1 MLPYFWNFSFV
12 YSLHGTCT
20 LWLPVSPVLQNWSFK
35 NKLSTY
41 VSVPTWQLQNWHFW
55 PLLCLNSWVSG
66 IHDSIPTHTFP
77 TSQHFSDG
85 DELCDWAM
93 SGQNNLMSLCYNAWL
108 FIGTVSFLKT
118 EVLLQAPE
126 KCHKVLVVMQCPVFV
141 AYWLISIAGN
151 QSAGLHLKQLNSWCL
166 SLHSYFCWQVRVVWT

>member
-1 MLPYFWNFSFV
+1 MELVPSG
-12 YSLHGTCT
+12 SQSHQSCKTD
-20 LWLPVSPVLQNWSFK
+20 
-35 NKLSTY
+35 LSRTN
-41 VSVPTWQLQNWHFW
+41 SVPTSQF
-55 PLLCLNSWVSG
+55 LL
-66 IHDSIPTHTFP
+66 DSCRIGTFGHSYALTVEFLGSMILYRLTLFLP
-77 TSQHFSDG
+77 PSISLIDG

-141 AYWLISIAGN
+141 AYWLISITGN
-151 QSAGLHLKQLNSWCL
+151 QSAGLHLKQLNS
-166 SLHSYFCWQVRVVWT
+166 